1 MTAKT
6 QLKIS
11 ASMLGRWFVAGI
23 LALLLSGCS
32 SSQDNFYLLTADG
45 RPASTGAG
53 SSKSVGL
60 GPVSLPDYIDRAEL
74 VFQSDTNRFQVPPD
88 QRWAGDL
95 RENVSDVLAINLGR
109 RLTRSR
115 VVGYPWEATREVSY
129 SVPVTIRQFHAVS
142 GGDAILDVRW
152 EIREGGNGV
161 VLSRGS
167 RVFTEGLS
175 GEGYDGVV
183 AAESRLL
190 AQLADAIAAGMP

>member
-1 MTAKT
+1 MTAMNH
-6 QLKIS
+6 LKNA
-11 ASMLGRWFVAGI
+11 ASIGARGFVAGI
-23 LALLLSGCS
+23 FALLISGCS
-32 SSQDNFYLLTADG
+32 SSQDHFYLLSADG
-45 RPASTGAG
+45 RSASAGSG
-53 SSKSVGL
+53 SSKLIGL

-95 RENVSDVLAINLGR
+95 RENVSDVLATNLGR
-109 RLTRSR
+109 RLSRSR
-115 VVGYPWEATREVSY
+115 VQSYPWDSTSGLNY

-152 EIREGGNGV
+152 EIREGINGK

-167 RVFTEGLS
+167 RLFTEGLA
-175 GEGYDGVV
+175 EQGYDGVV

>member
-1 MTAKT
+1 MIAMKSV
-6 QLKIS
+6 IF
-11 ASMLGRWFVAGI
+11 AAWMFGRWFLIG
-23 LALLLSGCS
+23 ALGLVVSGCS

-45 RPASTGAG
+45 RPAGTGADA
-53 SSKSVGL
+53 SKVIGL

-74 VFQSDTNRFQVPPD
+74 VFQSDANRFQVPPD

-95 RENVSDVLAINLGR
+95 RENISDVLAINLGR
-109 RLTRSR
+109 RLSGSR
-115 VVGYPWEATREVSY
+115 VQEYPWDSISGLSY

-152 EIREGGNGV
+152 EIREGSNGE

-167 RVFTEGLS
+167 RLFTEGLS
-175 GEGYDGVV
+175 EDGYDGVV

-190 AQLADAIAAGMP
+190 AQLAEAIAAAMP